1 MSNDVTSIIR
11 VGIKGTSTG
20 VSVLSDYIPAS
31 YEESV
36 G

>member
-11 VGIKGTSTG
+11 VGVERTSTG
-20 VSVLSDYIPAS
+20 IPLLSDYLLAS